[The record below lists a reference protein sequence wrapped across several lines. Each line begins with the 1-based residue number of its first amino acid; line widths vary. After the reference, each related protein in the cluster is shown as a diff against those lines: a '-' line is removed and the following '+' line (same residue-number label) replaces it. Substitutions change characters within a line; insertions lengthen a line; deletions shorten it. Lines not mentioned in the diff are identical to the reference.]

1 VVGATGC
8 GACSATRS
16 PSYLGRT
23 RTVPA
28 YVPGSTCE
36 AASERTQQQ
45 AGAVTIDP
53 MTETSAASSYRSA
66 PVMSDPPGHGSTRAT
81 GPTRRPGTARRLSP
95 ALRKGLLT
103 AHIVTAV
110 SWIGVDIVLLV
121 LALTALTSTD
131 PRTVAASY
139 VAIGAFTIVLLVPA
153 GVLTLAT
160 GLLLGAGTRW
170 GIVRYW
176 WLTVKLVI
184 TVVLTTLVI
193 LLLRPRVAEV
203 ASRAEQAGAAGLSR
217 DQLGNLPVDLVFPP
231 SVSIVALLVATA
243 LAVYKPWGKT
253 PFARRRATSGR

>member
-1 VVGATGC
+1 MATI
-8 GACSATRS
+8 
-16 PSYLGRT
+16 
-23 RTVPA
+23 
-28 YVPGSTCE
+28 E
-36 AASERTQQQ
+36 
-45 AGAVTIDP
+45 P
-53 MTETSAASSYRSA
+53 MTETSAASSDRSA
-66 PVMSDPPGHGSTRAT
+66 PAMRAPLGRRSTRAT
-81 GPTRRPGTARRLSP
+81 GPARRQRVIPRLSP
-95 ALRKGLLT
+95 TLRKGLLT

-131 PRTVAASY
+131 PSTVAASY
-139 VAIGAFTIVLLVPA
+139 VAIGAFAIVLLVPA
-153 GVLTLAT
+153 GVLTLVT

-203 ASRAEQAGAAGLSR
+203 AGRAEQAGAAGLSR
-217 DQLGNLPVDLVFPP
+217 DQLGPVDLIFPP
-231 SVSIVALLVATA
+231 GVSIVALLVATA

-253 PFARRRATSGR
+253 PFARRASTAADR

>member
-1 VVGATGC
+1 MTY
-8 GACSATRS
+8 S
-16 PSYLGRT
+16 P
-23 RTVPA
+23 
-28 YVPGSTCE
+28 YVPGSSCE
-36 AASERTQQQ
+36 AASEPTRRQGGLVIIE
-45 AGAVTIDP
+45 A
-53 MTETSAASSYRSA
+53 MTETSAASGYRSA
-66 PVMSDPPGHGSTRAT
+66 PATSHPSERGSTRAT
-81 GPTRRPGTARRLSP
+81 GPARRQRATRHLPP

-110 SWIGVDIVLLV
+110 SWIGVDLVLLV

-139 VAIGAFTIVLLVPA
+139 VAIGAFTVVLLVPA

-170 GIVRYW
+170 GIVQYW
-176 WLTVKLVI
+176 WLSGKLVI

-217 DQLGNLPVDLVFPP
+217 DQLGNLPVDLLFPP
-231 SVSIVALLVATA
+231 VVSIVALIVATV

-253 PFARRRATSGR
+253 PFARRRRRFPARSGPLSAHTHMVDQLSAGPTR

>member
-1 VVGATGC
+1 M
-8 GACSATRS
+8 
-16 PSYLGRT
+16 PII
-23 RTVPA
+23 
-28 YVPGSTCE
+28 E
-36 AASERTQQQ
+36 A
-45 AGAVTIDP
+45 
-53 MTETSAASSYRSA
+53 MTETSAASGYRSA
-66 PVMSDPPGHGSTRAT
+66 PVTSEPPGRRSGRAT
-81 GPTRRPGTARRLSP
+81 GPARPQRATRRLSP

-103 AHIVTAV
+103 AHILTAV

-139 VAIGAFTIVLLVPA
+139 VAIGAFTVVLLVPA

-203 ASRAEQAGAAGLSR
+203 ASLSEGAGAAGLSR
-217 DQLGNLPVDLVFPP
+217 DQLGNLPVDLLFPP
-231 SVSIVALLVATA
+231 IVSIVALIAATV

-253 PFARRRATSGR
+253 PFAHRSALSHRSGTSRSEKASPLLDTE

>member
-1 VVGATGC
+1 MATI
-8 GACSATRS
+8 
-16 PSYLGRT
+16 
-23 RTVPA
+23 
-28 YVPGSTCE
+28 E
-36 AASERTQQQ
+36 
-45 AGAVTIDP
+45 P
-53 MTETSAASSYRSA
+53 MTETSAASSDRSA
-66 PVMSDPPGHGSTRAT
+66 PAMRAPLGRRSTRAT
-81 GPTRRPGTARRLSP
+81 GPARRQRVIPRLSP
-95 ALRKGLLT
+95 TLRKGLLT

-131 PRTVAASY
+131 PSTVAASY
-139 VAIGAFTIVLLVPA
+139 VAIGAFAIVLLVPA
-153 GVLTLAT
+153 GVLTLVT

-203 ASRAEQAGAAGLSR
+203 AGRAEQAGAAGLSR
-217 DQLGNLPVDLVFPP
+217 DQLGNLPVDLIFPP
-231 SVSIVALLVATA
+231 GVSIVALLVATA

-253 PFARRRATSGR
+253 PFARRASTAADR

>member
-1 VVGATGC
+1 MTII
-8 GACSATRS
+8 
-16 PSYLGRT
+16 
-23 RTVPA
+23 
-28 YVPGSTCE
+28 
-36 AASERTQQQ
+36 ER
-45 AGAVTIDP
+45 
-53 MTETSAASSYRSA
+53 MTETSAASSDPGA
-66 PVMSDPPGHGSTRAT
+66 PVTSDPPGRGSTQAA
-81 GPTRRPGTARRLSP
+81 GPASRPRSTRRLSP

-110 SWIGVDIVLLV
+110 SWIGVDMVLLV

-139 VAIGAFTIVLLVPA
+139 VALGAFTVVLLVPA

-203 ASRAEQAGAAGLSR
+203 ASRAEQADGAGLSR
-217 DQLGNLPVDLVFPP
+217 DQLGNLPVDLLFPP
-231 SVSIVALLVATA
+231 IVSIVALIVATV

-253 PFARRRATSGR
+253 PFARRRATSRR